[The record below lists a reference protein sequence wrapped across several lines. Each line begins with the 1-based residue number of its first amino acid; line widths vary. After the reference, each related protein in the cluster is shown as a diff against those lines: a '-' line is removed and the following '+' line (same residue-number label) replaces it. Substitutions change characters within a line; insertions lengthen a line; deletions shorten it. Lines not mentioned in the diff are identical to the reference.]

1 MGSYQELPARG
12 LVNLGNTCYLNSVV
26 QALRF
31 TPVLVEHLQRMEE
44 DVLAAQPVLYR
55 LRQLVSCLTSEEEA
69 GGSTVSPWDFLNA
82 SRPSWFAEGE
92 QQDCSEFLTAMLAA
106 LHEEQWREESK
117 KKEVL
122 EENILMNENEEAI
135 SAVKETTDTVVQVK
149 EEDFLSLVREVFGG
163 KMKQGCLFVQKT

>member
-1 MGSYQELPARG
+1 MGPYQELPARG

-122 EENILMNENEEAI
+122 EENEKEAVCGVH
-135 SAVKETTDTVVQVK
+135 SQVIK
-149 EEDFLSLVREVFGG
+149 IDAITE
-163 KMKQGCLFVQKT
+163 